1 MKAIILAA
9 GYATRLYPL
18 TETVAKPLLPVAG
31 RPMLDYIL
39 DRIREADE
47 VDAVHVV
54 TNHKFAASFLR
65 WAESHEAKG
74 LPIEVHDDGTT
85 SEDDRLGAIGDV
97 QFVIDQAG
105 LEQEDLL
112 VIAGDNLFDFS
123 LEEFVTWW
131 RAKGEAS
138 AVTLYDV
145 GDLELVTQYSSVEL
159 DDDSRIVAFTEK
171 PQSPTST
178 LVATASYIYHRAH
191 VPLVRRYLDEGNV
204 PDQPGRLIAWLCT
217 RAPVY
222 GYVSRGE
229 WRDIGNAAQLLE
241 ADNALRE
248 RAGLPRRESYALD

>member
-1 MKAIILAA
+1 VKAIILAA

-39 DRIREADE
+39 DRIREVDE
-47 VDAVHVV
+47 IDAIHLV
-54 TNHKFAASFLR
+54 TNHKFADSFLR

-74 LPIEVHDDGTT
+74 LPIEVHDDSTT

-97 QFVIDQAG
+97 QFVIEQAG
-105 LEQEDLL
+105 LEQDDLL

-123 LEEFVTWW
+123 LHDFVTWW

-138 AVTLYDV
+138 AVMLYDV
-145 GDLELVTQYSSVEL
+145 GDLELVKQYSSVEL
-159 DDDSRIVAFTEK
+159 DDDNRIVGFTEK
-171 PQSPTST
+171 PQNPTST
-178 LVATASYIYHRAH
+178 LVATASYLYHRAH
-191 VPLVRRYLDEGNV
+191 VPLVRQYLDDGNV
-204 PDQPGRLIAWLCT
+204 PDQPGRFIAWLCT

-222 GYVSRGE
+222 GPVIRGE
-229 WRDIGNAAQLLE
+229 WRDIGDAAQLLE
-241 ADNALRE
+241 ADNALRG